1 MNMKKKISNIHNI
14 FPLFSIKYL
23 VLIYGGILIS
33 SCSNGANDIKHRE
46 YFDKCK
52 GGKKIDGSVLEFTSS
67 KDDTQY
73 MSTTCPTYDTEYVEY
88 ITQNLYQDKKKLL
101 SDIIANILYYNGE
114 NLVSHIKTVKA
125 GEETYLSLKGDKE
138 KLLSVTINDN
148 GDSEWKLNITSRNE
162 YGYNDYLST
171 QLQKLFNSITFENY
185 DENLKAINDI
195 LYEKLHNLQSFNGLD
210 YKDVKSFFKKNFGN
224 NFVFE
229 RIDTN
234 LCGNSVRK
242 YKCFFLGL
250 IKYSIEVEF
259 FFKEGNDNKPKL
271 CYRFTS
277 YDQNI
282 SIFKYRYWNDRCW
295 DDIDFD
301 IPLRYVMD
309 QRVIYRANEI
319 LNKIFHNLV
328 YDKGYFKNENHYVNS
343 NDSSHQIFELNSHL
357 TFIPNLS
364 SKSEILR
371 VTLNDKELN
380 IILND
385 EVLFR
390 YNIQP
395 FSEEF
400 DVDTIVDQ
408 FRETNEYR
416 KITEFF
422 TQIPRINLNKSRTK
436 YNTFFS

>member
-1 MNMKKKISNIHNI
+1 MNMKKKISNIYNI
-14 FPLFSIKYL
+14 FPLFSIKHS
-23 VLIYGGILIS
+23 VLIYSGMLIS
-33 SCSNGANDIKHRE
+33 SCSNGANYIKHRE
-46 YFDKCK
+46 YIDKCK
-52 GGKKIDGSVLEFTSS
+52 GGKKMAESVLEFPS
-67 KDDTQY
+67 KKSDIHYVPTIFQAHDT
-73 MSTTCPTYDTEYVEY
+73 EY

-101 SDIIANILYYNGE
+101 SDIIANILRYNGE
-114 NLVSHIKTVKA
+114 NLVSHVKTVNA
-125 GEETYLSLKGDKE
+125 EEETYISLKGDKE

-148 GDSEWKLNITSRNE
+148 GDSKWKLNIISRTTSCKE
-162 YGYNDYLST
+162 YGYNDFLSK
-171 QLQKLFNSITFENY
+171 QLQDLFINYITFGNY

-210 YKDVKSFFKKNFGN
+210 YKDVKSFFKKNFEN

-229 RIDTN
+229 RIDTD
-234 LCGNSVRK
+234 LCGNKVRK
-242 YKCFFLGL
+242 YKCLFPGL

-259 FFKEGNDNKPKL
+259 FVKEGNDNKSKL

-277 YDQNI
+277 YNQNI
-282 SIFKYRYWNDRCW
+282 ATFKYQYW
-295 DDIDFD
+295 DDTDFK
-301 IPLRYVMD
+301 IPFKYVID

-319 LNKIFHNLV
+319 LNKIFHNLA
-328 YDKGYFKNENHYVNS
+328 YDKGYFKNENHYVNTNAS
-343 NDSSHQIFELNSHL
+343 FQLFKLNSNL

-364 SKSEILR
+364 SSKSEILR
-371 VTLNDKELN
+371 VILSDSELN

-395 FSEEF
+395 FSEVF

-422 TQIPRINLNKSRTK
+422 TQIPRINLNKSRTR